1 MDTAAFAVMCQRDE
15 DNLARGR
22 LLSDPGDLDGLTEEP
37 DSVSDVLPR
46 HIDVDPEC
54 VEQGLAKLVL
64 IVIELVRRLMEH
76 QAMRRVE
83 AGSVSDDEIERLG
96 ETFLKLGKRMDELKA
111 AFGLQDDDLNL
122 NLGPLGDL
130 M

>member
-1 MDTAAFAVMCQRDE
+1 MDTASSRVMCQRDE
-15 DNLARGR
+15 DSLTRGR
-22 LLSDPGDLDGLTEEP
+22 LLSDPGDLDGLTEEA
-37 DSVSDVLPR
+37 DSVSDALPG
-46 HIDVDPEC
+46 HIDVDPEG
-54 VEQGLAKLVL
+54 VEQGLARLVL

-83 AGSVSDDEIERLG
+83 AGSLSDEEIERLG
-96 ETFLKLGKRMDELKA
+96 ETFLKLGNRMDELKT
-111 AFGLQDDDLNL
+111 AFGLENEDLNL